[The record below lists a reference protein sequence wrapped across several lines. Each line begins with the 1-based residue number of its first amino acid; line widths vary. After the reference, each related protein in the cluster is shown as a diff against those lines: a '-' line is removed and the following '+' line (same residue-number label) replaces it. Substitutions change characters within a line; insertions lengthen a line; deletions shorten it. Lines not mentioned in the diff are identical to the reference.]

1 MIVPIKGGFLHHG
14 STLGPTRFRFLGSSP
29 RPLELGFRV
38 LHGFSI
44 LPLWD
49 PCTPIEPLYPPLK
62 VPKWDP
68 NLGTTH
74 IAMKGSNKLRRKEV
88 SGQLNANWGDTGAYV
103 VDTKKNLLHGRSI
116 L

>member
-1 MIVPIKGGFLHHG
+1 MIVPIKVRGFLHHG

-49 PCTPIEPLYPPLK
+49 PMYSYRTPISPFI
-62 VPKWDP
+62 
-68 NLGTTH
+68 GTK
-74 IAMKGSNKLRRKEV
+74 MGP
-88 SGQLNANWGDTGAYV
+88 
-103 VDTKKNLLHGRSI
+103 
-116 L
+116 